1 MKRIAIII
9 FICACILSCSHV
21 RPVVETKTVA
31 GEIVQKIDL
40 ERTGS
45 RSDVPVGV
53 DPEHVI
59 AQVKT
64 KEGGTITVVKKP
76 FHDAEIYQNQEAVKE
91 AIETFLPS
99 RPWYYW
105 PVRILILVAIL
116 AGIIFLLYLRGIL
129 SGIMSFFKR
138 V

>member
-1 MKRIAIII
+1 MKRIAIVV
-9 FICACILSCSHV
+9 FICACILACSHA
-21 RPVVETKTVA
+21 RPIIETKTVA
-31 GEIVQKIDL
+31 GEIVQQIEL
-40 ERTGS
+40 ERSGS
-45 RSDVPVGV
+45 RSDVPAGV

-64 KEGGTITVVKKP
+64 KEGGMITVVKKP

-91 AIETFLPS
+91 EIQTVLPA

-105 PVRILILVAIL
+105 PVRILIGIAIL

-129 SGIMSFFKR
+129 SGIIAFFKR